1 MKKLLFVCHGNIC
14 RSPMAEFVMKNLVKK
29 AGLESRFTIASAA
42 TSAEELGNPVYPPAR
57 KKLAQHDIACSGHA
71 ARQLTA
77 ADYGRWDLFLGMDEA
92 NLRNM
97 RRLFGGDPE
106 GKVSSLLSWAGLD
119 RGISDPWYT
128 GDFEA
133 TWQDVNAGCSALLDA
148 LTRADLPKL
157 VVVLGTTACGKSGL
171 GVELAKR
178 FGGEIVSAD
187 SRQVYTGLDLGT
199 GKVTAEEMEGVPHH
213 MLDVVAPN
221 QPYSVADFQEG
232 AYAAIDGILARGKIP
247 FLVGGSGLYVRAVT
261 EGFAFTDAT
270 PDPALRAELESK
282 TAAELY
288 AILREKTGVTL
299 ANGEE
304 NNHQRLVRS
313 VEKALSDHWD
323 APQSQPRYRC
333 LLLGVNF
340 PRETVCRRIDD
351 RLQARIDAGMI
362 EEVAGLRQAG
372 ATDAFLEGLGLEYR
386 YILRYLKG
394 ELPSLDALKDEL
406 GRAIKRFAK
415 RQVQWFSRDK
425 GVLWLDME
433 GDFLTQA
440 TQAVEQFLNEP

>member
-1 MKKLLFVCHGNIC
+1 MIKLLFVCHGNIC
-14 RSPMAEFVMKNLVKK
+14 RSPMAEFVMKDLVRK
-29 AGLESRFTIASAA
+29 AGLADQFTIASAA
-42 TSAEELGNPVYPPAR
+42 TSAEEIGNPVYPPAR
-57 KKLAQHDIACSGHA
+57 RMLAQHGISCQGKT
-71 ARQLTA
+71 ARQLRRE
-77 ADYGRWDLFLGMDEA
+77 DYSQWDLFLGMDGA

-97 RRLFGGDPE
+97 RRLFDGDPS
-106 GKVSSLLSWAGLD
+106 GKVKALLSYTGEERD
-119 RGISDPWYT
+119 ISDPWYS

-133 TWQDVNAGCSALLDA
+133 TWRDVYAGCSALLAA
-148 LTRADLPKL
+148 LTGTQLPKL

-178 FGGEIVSAD
+178 FHGEIVSAD

-199 GKVTAEEMEGVPHH
+199 GKVTAEEMDGVPHH

-221 QPYSVADFQEG
+221 HPYSVADFQAG
-232 AYAAIDGILARGKIP
+232 AYAAIDAIIRRGKVP

-261 EGFAFTDAT
+261 EGFAFADVT
-270 PDPALRAELESK
+270 PDPALRAELEQK

-288 AILREKTGVTL
+288 ALLREKTGVTL
-299 ANGEE
+299 SNGEE

-313 VEKALSDHWD
+313 VEKALSEGWQ
-323 APQSQPRYRC
+323 APQAHPRYRS

-362 EEVAGLRQAG
+362 EEVAGLRAAG
-372 ATDAFLEGLGLEYR
+372 ATDQFLEGLGLEYR
-386 YILRYLKG
+386 YILHYLKG
-394 ELPSLDALKDEL
+394 ELTSLEQLKDEL

-415 RQVQWFSRDK
+415 RQVQWFNRDK
-425 GVLWLDME
+425 EVLWLDME

-440 TQAVEQFLNEP
+440 VQAVEQFLQQP